1 MSIPLKADVYAEM
14 RFVPDTQS
22 LASARRFVAKSLSG
36 LPEAPLAD
44 LTLAIDEA
52 LANVIEH
59 AGSPPDASIAL
70 KLYRENDH
78 VRVIMTNPGVRFE
91 GDRLAPV
98 DLEAHAAAR
107 RTSGLGVFLMKQL
120 MDLVL
125 FRSTRDGLQELVM
138 VKNLAA

>member
-22 LASARRFVAKSLSG
+22 LSSARRFVAKTLAG
-36 LPEAPLAD
+36 LPEASLAD

-52 LANVIEH
+52 LANVIAH
-59 AGSPPDASIAL
+59 AGSPPNSSVAL

-78 VRVIMTNPGVRFE
+78 VRVIMSNPGVRFE
-91 GDRLAPV
+91 GDRLPPV
-98 DLEAHAAAR
+98 DLEAHVASH

>member
-22 LASARRFVAKSLSG
+22 LSSARRFVAKTLAG
-36 LPEAPLAD
+36 LPETLLSD

-59 AGSPPDASIAL
+59 ADTPPNASIAL
-70 KLYRENDH
+70 KLYRENNH

-91 GDRLAPV
+91 GNSMPAV
-98 DLEAHAAAR
+98 DLAAHVAAH